1 MGAPPLTIG
10 TRETPWYRL
19 FFHTPL
25 TTLAIFVTLS
35 LIAKEN
41 YPFSNFP
48 MYASPGAE
56 RAYFVIADGG
66 GNPIPI
72 GTLSGVTSS
81 QVGKTYRNKSRKHG
95 AEMKKSGKEN
105 RTERDRVVGAE
116 IFQMLRQRAAKRGKE
131 LPEKLQLHLVEI
143 RFADGHLE
151 ETKRILLA
159 E

>member
-1 MGAPPLTIG
+1 MAAPSLTIAA
-10 TRETPWYRL
+10 REPWYRL
-19 FFHTPL
+19 FLHTPL

-48 MYASPGAE
+48 MYASPSAE
-56 RAYFVIADGG
+56 RAYFVITDGE

-72 GTLSGVTSS
+72 GTLTGVTSS
-81 QVGKTYRNKSRKHG
+81 QVGKTYRTKSRKHG
-95 AEMKKSGKEN
+95 AEMKKSGKES
-105 RTERDRVVGAE
+105 RMERDRVVGTE
-116 IFQMLRQRAAKRGKE
+116 IFHMLRQRASKRGKD

-143 RFADGHLE
+143 RFAHGHLE
-151 ETKRILLA
+151 ETKRILFA

>member
-1 MGAPPLTIG
+1 MGAPSLTIG

-66 GNPIPI
+66 GNSV
-72 GTLSGVTSS
+72 TLKNVSM
-81 QVGKTYRNKSRKHG
+81 
-95 AEMKKSGKEN
+95 A
-105 RTERDRVVGAE
+105 
-116 IFQMLRQRAAKRGKE
+116 
-131 LPEKLQLHLVEI
+131 KLQY
-143 RFADGHLE
+143 ADIH
-151 ETKRILLA
+151 II
-159 E
+159 